1 MRLAKTAL
9 WAATLLLVGGCTDKA
24 TSPAPDG
31 AQAPPAAPAA
41 PAAAAPAPAAA
52 QPEPVAVPVPAP
64 GQVLADIYGMK
75 GDGSASY
82 VIDNNAL
89 ASFWY
94 GYRFDLGGKHYY
106 TGFANAGPGKYGNP
120 GEETP
125 DPSVGVSISQA
136 TYVLDDADGKPLWML
151 FHAQRWA
158 GDFGSDEK
166 PDTLDQ
172 KRKPQSTD
180 TKNGHLLL
188 ALPTTRFA
196 DGITSSGFAVFTF
209 DPNKNDLGDY
219 KGWVYLGTVA
229 TGEDNGAACDDQG
242 AMKCASSTGTLSFE
256 APKSGPVPSLRV
268 TRSGTVVAGPGKVR
282 TLGAADAV
290 TYTFDPA
297 TGKYVPPLD
306 R

>member
-9 WAATLLLVGGCTDKA
+9 WAATLLLIGGCTDKQ
-24 TSPAPDG
+24 PAAAPSA
-31 AQAPPAAPAA
+31 AQAAPAASAPAA
-41 PAAAAPAPAAA
+41 PAAA
-52 QPEPVAVPVPAP
+52 QSDPVAVEVPAP
-64 GQVLADIYGMK
+64 GRVLDDIYGEK

-82 VIDNNAL
+82 TIDNNAL

-106 TGFANAGPGKYGNP
+106 TGFANAGPGKYGKP
-120 GEETP
+120 EEENP
-125 DPSVGVSISQA
+125 DPAVGVSISQA
-136 TYVLDDADGKPLWML
+136 TYVLDSADGKPTWTL

-158 GDFGSDEK
+158 GDFGASEK
-166 PDTLDQ
+166 ADTLDQ
-172 KRKPQSTD
+172 KRKPQSTE
-180 TKNGHLLL
+180 TKDGHLLL
-188 ALPTTRFA
+188 ALPTTHFA

-242 AMKCASSTGTLSFE
+242 TMKCASSTGALSFE
-256 APKSGPVPSLRV
+256 PGTGPLPSLRV
-268 TRSGTVVAGPGKVR
+268 TMSGTAIAGPGKVR
-282 TLGAADAV
+282 TLGAADVA
-290 TYTFDPA
+290 TYTYDQA
-297 TGKYVPPLD
+297 AGKYTPPLD